1 MVVEDL
7 DNIWLP
13 SDLSLFHIAY
23 CSYLLCCDKRYLDN
37 LYHIDHR
44 IQIKDGDR
52 ADINESFHKAIVLC
66 IMLCANMYAKL

>member
-7 DNIWLP
+7 DNLVTERLEFI
-13 SDLSLFHIAY
+13 SY